1 MLSLKGSRKAK
12 DTYGEIWV
20 MQTQQMKIKRRR
32 ALLVDETKRYL
43 MHLWRLKD
51 GLINRH
57 AKKAKTSKLQKCF
70 WIEKGQRCAFKQNDE
85 WEKVF
90 FAERPKSVSPEFS
103 GLNEAQADASSHLM
117 RDMAAGSRIFPDWK
131 GSKFK
136 SSFSF

>member
-1 MLSLKGSRKAK
+1 MNDIKTKHPFYNNKTKPRFKDYRNLETGLKPVLFIFQAGS
-12 DTYGEIWV
+12 
-20 MQTQQMKIKRRR
+20 
-32 ALLVDETKRYL
+32 
-43 MHLWRLKD
+43 WRLKD

-103 GLNEAQADASSHLM
+103 GLNEAQADATSHLM